1 MICLP
6 GLRSSIA
13 ARGMAGLS
21 PVAAERRSAT
31 SLASTAPLSPASLA
45 SCSNTSVA
53 CITAGSSPSM
63 WIVWSRAD
71 TPTPSAARILRR
83 CWSRGPKMVSS
94 RLESTTGTVERG
106 MRCRQRRP
114 AGRKRWLDGAMRT
127 RPLTPPDASIAA
139 ASPEHHTR
147 ATQPSALCKR
157 DGSSSPVQAGRV
169 LEPRSGL
176 GEAEV
181 PPALEDPSRSLL
193 RH

>member
-1 MICLP
+1 
-6 GLRSSIA
+6 
-13 ARGMAGLS
+13 
-21 PVAAERRSAT
+21 
-31 SLASTAPLSPASLA
+31 
-45 SCSNTSVA
+45 
-53 CITAGSSPSM
+53 M

-157 DGSSSPVQAGRV
+157 DGSSSREAASAKPRCLRHSKTRPVHSSAIDSLAGRRTQ
-169 LEPRSGL
+169 PSAQRSQATGAATSM
-176 GEAEV
+176 ESIRSST
-181 PPALEDPSRSLL
+181 PPSPPSRPPESFA
-193 RH
+193 